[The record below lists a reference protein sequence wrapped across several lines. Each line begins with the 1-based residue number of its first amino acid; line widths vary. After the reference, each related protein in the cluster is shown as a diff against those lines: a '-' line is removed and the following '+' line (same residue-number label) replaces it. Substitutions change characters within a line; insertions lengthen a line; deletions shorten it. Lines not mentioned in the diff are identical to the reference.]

1 MGAVAHP
8 GGNMATR
15 RRDADAW
22 SGRLAN
28 ELYLGA
34 VVVAGVAVVGA
45 LIAVL
50 IEVAI
55 GVIDSIA
62 LFD

>member
-1 MGAVAHP
+1 
-8 GGNMATR
+8 MATR
-15 RRDADAW
+15 QRDADSW
-22 SGRLAN
+22 LGRLVN

-34 VVVAGVAVVGA
+34 VVLAGFAVVGG
-45 LIAVL
+45 LIAAL

-62 LFD
+62 LTD

>member
-1 MGAVAHP
+1 
-8 GGNMATR
+8 MATR

-45 LIAVL
+45 LIAAL

-55 GVIDSIA
+55 AVIDSIA

>member
-1 MGAVAHP
+1 M
-8 GGNMATR
+8 
-15 RRDADAW
+15 
-22 SGRLAN
+22 AN

-34 VVVAGVAVVGA
+34 VVLAGVAVAGA
-45 LIAVL
+45 LIAAL

-62 LFD
+62 LTD